1 LYSDSFEEVY
11 TMSSNPIIQPSP
23 YVTSVAVGYADAL
36 GTLNLV
42 TSGTPLPV
50 STGART
56 GAPPP
61 PLEGATSASLLAGPF
76 APLADAPIH
85 LQLSGTWTGKVDVQR
100 SADGGATRQGLTMG
114 GAAWGSFTGNVNEPI
129 WQEGERGATFYL
141 AITLAS
147 GTLKYRV
154 SQ

>member
-1 LYSDSFEEVY
+1 
-11 TMSSNPIIQPSP
+11 MSSNPILQPSP
-23 YVTSVAVGYADAL
+23 YVTPVAVGYADAR
-36 GTLNLV
+36 GALNLV

-56 GAPPP
+56 GDAPA
-61 PLEGATSASLLAGPF
+61 PLEGTTATSIVAGPF
-76 APLADAPIH
+76 APLPDAPIH
-85 LQLSGTWTGKVDVQR
+85 LQLSGSWSGKVDVQR
-100 SADGGATRQGLTMG
+100 SADGGATRQELTLAG
-114 GAAWGSFTGNVNEPI
+114 EPWGSFTRNANEPI

-141 AITLAS
+141 AITLSS